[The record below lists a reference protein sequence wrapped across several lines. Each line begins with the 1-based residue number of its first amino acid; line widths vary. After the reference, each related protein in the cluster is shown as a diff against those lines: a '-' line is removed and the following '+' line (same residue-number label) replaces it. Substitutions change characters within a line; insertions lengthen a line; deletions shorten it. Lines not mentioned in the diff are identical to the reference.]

1 MVYPTLPYLYSAADK
16 AGMLAA
22 TELRPWSLPVTGH
35 DTEQGPTDW
44 RNCSVASL
52 VVNVEAATLS
62 SFE

>member
-1 MVYPTLPYLYSAADK
+1 
-16 AGMLAA
+16 MLAA
-22 TELRPWSLPVTGH
+22 TELLPWSLPVNGH